1 MNLPEWTTLEA
12 HAAALGDHDLRA
24 LFSAD
29 PSRADHLHLNAAGW
43 HLDYAKHRV
52 TEETMRLL
60 VELAV
65 ARGWREQV
73 DATFAGS
80 TFRARSTSFDGAT
93 FTGKDTSFDE
103 ARFAGEYVSFRRVG
117 FSSGQTSFGSAVF
130 KCLRPSFDSPG
141 EWKNVGFD
149 WDNPP
154 SGSQPAVPRCITP
167 RPWPPSL
174 VAKESGTSSSPA
186 APEKDD
192 DLDG

>member
-1 MNLPEWTTLEA
+1 LTGPCS
-12 HAAALGDHDLRA
+12 AARTPRSEDVE
-24 LFSAD
+24 F
-29 PSRADHLHLNAAGW
+29 NAEVVSFDGASF
-43 HLDYAKHRV
+43 
-52 TEETMRLL
+52 ES
-60 VELAV
+60 
-65 ARGWREQV
+65 

-80 TFRARSTSFDGAT
+80 TFRARSTSLDGAT

-117 FSSGQTSFGSAVF
+117 FSSGQTSFGSAVL
-130 KCLRPSFDSPG
+130 KCLRASFDAPAD
-141 EWKNVGFD
+141 WKNVEFD

-174 VAKESGTSSSPA
+174 VAKESGTSSRPA

-192 DLDG
+192 DLAG